1 MEDKDKLYRNL
12 TILLKIFRNRP
23 NHLAKYLI
31 ENEAF
36 KEDFIK
42 KILASDKLNK
52 LNQDSV
58 EEIFMDTFEEEY
70 FATFE
75 EMDAFYLDLLEKS
88 STRDT
93 LKVEEEFNQK
103 LKNHLQKEEY
113 ELAAKIRDY
122 MIRNKIN
129 IKE

>member
-1 MEDKDKLYRNL
+1 MNDKDKLYRNL

-23 NHLAKYLI
+23 NHLAKYLM
-31 ENEAF
+31 ENESF

-42 KILASDKLNK
+42 KILNSDKLNK
-52 LNQDSV
+52 LNQDSTQDF
-58 EEIFMDTFEEEY
+58 FMDTFEEDY
-70 FATFE
+70 FSSFE

-88 STRDT
+88 STKDN
-93 LKVEEEFNQK
+93 LKIEEEFNQK
-103 LKNHLQKEEY
+103 LRNHLQKEEY